1 MTNSKKY
8 SNLHCCIG
16 IPVKF
21 SDDDIKVLR
30 IADISTADWNKNR
43 VNSIGK
49 IYTNPDEG
57 TMLIPVNLEKT
68 PVQSEHD
75 NVGLW
80 VWKEDDNSEGYDAAP
95 YSVLHKKINFKY
107 TYYELIFLKTPE
119 SPDHLRLLVGSDDE
133 FARVLENGIVV
144 PDTFSDNLLVVYDYN
159 EEDYLCVEINKA
171 TSCLRYNQL
180 LFVTDKKSLNRYNI
194 KRTDVIDS
202 FDPKYKDLFSENS
215 VDLTRRLIYT
225 KMKMSQ
231 NDKLDSLSLHTDSAR
246 FARYFYHIATRLNY
260 SEDEKKLVNKIITEA
275 LSNLKLQPILTESPE
290 NEQRLELQTE
300 IINSYLNTDDKV
312 EEFVRGVIA
321 HVPKINEEYVAK
333 MQHEVN
339 QGLLEQKKALGNEID
354 YLKSIIDGLNGE
366 ILAKTA
372 EKTAETEALK
382 SLKKIV
388 ESEGERERAE
398 LKSQIEQKLKE
409 FETAQKKIIVEE
421 IAAFKEEHLQAIIKE
436 GEQFRANQKN
446 AILNN
451 LQSLREEFDKLQD
464 EIALSEV
471 SKEQLQNEI
480 SDKQRIWEELS
491 KLEQDKRDLEAINE
505 QLKTY
510 CELKTSDIQQNPG
523 KFLGDLALFKG
534 ILPSGVPENI
544 SVVSSSNSGLFVQPS
559 KEYGSDPFEIT
570 EIGGLVGYLSDNLS
584 NVGVE
589 IEYANILAEFIAGAY
604 LTRTPLLLTGCN
616 ANPIAEAISVTL
628 CSQTPE
634 IISVPTGYNDYSSLL
649 NAVKNTCGNVV
660 LLQNAIGSIDEYCY
674 THLARDI
681 HDENPEKYLMF
692 SLDFTENMRILP
704 SSVLGYMA
712 LINSEDVISSITRDF
727 LDPANCAKAT
737 PAERTSEEVKELY
750 QRIVKLSSGTNTTNG
765 YNLTRTAI
773 LSAVATD
780 DKDNEDAA
788 LILELGSFC
797 KLKGTT
803 DELNQRLECLSRDD
817 LKEIVEKLLGGE

>member
-1 MTNSKKY
+1 MTYSKKY

-49 IYTNPDEG
+49 IYTNPEEG
-57 TMLIPVNLEKT
+57 SMLIPVNLEKN

-80 VWKEDDNSEGYDAAP
+80 VWKEDDNSKVYDAAP

-107 TYYELIFLKTPE
+107 TYYELIFLKTKE
-119 SPDHLRLLVGSDDE
+119 STDPMRLLVGSDDE

-144 PDTFSDNLLVVYDYN
+144 PDTFSDNLLLIYDYN
-159 EEDYLCVEINKA
+159 EEDYFCVEINKA

-194 KRTDVIDS
+194 KRTDVINS
-202 FDPKYKDLFSENS
+202 FDPKYKDLLSENP

-225 KMKMSQ
+225 KMKISQ
-231 NDKLDSLSLHTDSAR
+231 TDKLDSLSLHTDSAR

-275 LSNLKLQPILTESPE
+275 LSNLKLQPILIESPE
-290 NEQRLELQTE
+290 SEQRLQLQTE

-339 QGLLEQKKALGNEID
+339 QGLFEQKEALENEI
-354 YLKSIIDGLNGE
+354 LGLNSTIDSLKGE
-366 ILAKTA
+366 ILAKNA
-372 EKTAETEALK
+372 ENSSASEALK
-382 SLKKIV
+382 ILHKTIRDSSEKIKADQEYKIKQELEKYKEDQKKIV
-388 ESEGERERAE
+388 DAENETLREE
-398 LKSQIEQKLKE
+398 K
-409 FETAQKKIIVEE
+409 
-421 IAAFKEEHLQAIIKE
+421 LQAITEE
-436 GEQFRANQKN
+436 GEKFRVDQQNV
-446 AILNN
+446 ILND
-451 LQSLREEFDKLQD
+451 LQPLREEYDKLQD
-464 EIALSEV
+464 DIALAEV
-471 SKEQLQNEI
+471 SKEQLQNDI
-480 SDKQRIWEELS
+480 SDKQHIRDELS
-491 KLEQDKRDLEAINE
+491 KLEQEKQALEAINE

-510 CELKTSDIQQNPG
+510 CELKISDIQQNPG
-523 KFLGDLALFKG
+523 KFLGDMALFKG
-534 ILPSGVPENI
+534 MVPSGVPENI
-544 SVVSSSNSGLFVQPS
+544 SVAPSSNSGMFAQPA

-570 EIGGLVGYLSDNLS
+570 NIGELVGYLSDNLS
-584 NVGVE
+584 NVGVKN
-589 IEYANILAEFIAGAY
+589 EYDNILAEFVAGSY

-616 ANPIAEAISVTL
+616 ANLIAEAISVTL

-634 IISVPTGYNDYSSLL
+634 IISVPTGYNDYLSLL
-649 NAVKNTCGNVV
+649 NAVKNTSGNVV

-681 HDENPEKYLMF
+681 HDDNPEKYLLF
-692 SLDFTENMRILP
+692 SLDFAENMRILP

-712 LINSEDVISSITRDF
+712 LINSEDVITSITRDF
-727 LDPANCAKAT
+727 LDPAICAIAT
-737 PAERTSEEVKELY
+737 PAERTPKEVKDLY
-750 QRIVKLSSGTNTTNG
+750 QKIVELSCGTNTTNG

-773 LSAVATD
+773 FSAVATND
-780 DKDNEDAA
+780 TENEDAA
-788 LILELGSFC
+788 LILELGTFC
-797 KLKGTT
+797 KLLGNT
-803 DELNQRLECLSRDD
+803 DELNQRLEYLSRDD
-817 LKEIVEKLLGGE
+817 LKELVEKLLGGK